1 MANVSAQLGL
11 VITAQDKVSSVFGE
25 IATKLGEAFGSMNA
39 DARAFGE
46 TMNSVTEVSTGDSTK
61 MIEGLDRI
69 GETLIG
75 VKQEL
80 TSLGETAQQSG
91 EKFDSMGVAIALQD
105 IGQRATEAG
114 TKITEFFTKA
124 VEDGAEFQQKISAIS
139 ATLNSKLPESARL
152 SKEQVEALDKA
163 ALSMG
168 QSGYFSANS
177 IAEGMYT
184 LAQQGLNYKEIM
196 GGAMASVQDLA
207 VATDSNLADTA
218 NVVTDVYHEMG
229 EALKDEFG
237 TSMNDQFTGIANS
250 ISGAMHN
257 ARMSMDD
264 YLNTMKYVGPQAGA
278 LGLSIRDLTVGIS
291 LLAEHGI
298 RGSQAGTTLRRALT
312 NLIPSTDAAKQK
324 LEELGFV
331 TKNGTNVFVD
341 QQGRLKSLSDIHDIL
356 HSKLEKLTEAERQ
369 QAINML
375 FGQYA
380 MAGMTIYT
388 GATNEKLQELTDE
401 IFKNSDAQELA
412 KAKWDNTAGAIRR
425 LSAHF
430 QTIIK
435 QIGND
440 LSPIVDM
447 LVSKGQALLSWFDSL
462 NPTVKK
468 TIEYVAAIAGVA
480 LLVVGSLATLGASIL
495 MLQFCF
501 KGLSPL
507 VILAQGNFQS
517 LIGAAKMLGGGLLSL
532 VNPLTIGIAVFVS
545 LAIAVYECYKH
556 FPKFRAFCDDMI
568 KGIEERI
575 LDGIKCFENF
585 CSTTKQKLIDFW
597 TNTNATG
604 HTKMDAFRDTFRVGF
619 DLIKGDW
626 SKAWEDI
633 KILFKNQFKDITNI
647 DFDRFLQLGKNIVN
661 KIIEGLK
668 SIHIPVPHFGMDP
681 NFSIANALTNPSS
694 IASAIK
700 VTWMADG
707 GILNAPAMIGM
718 NGASPIVAGEAG
730 PEAVMPLSKLPELLG
745 LNNERKGFG
754 LRRGNIVNN
763 ITVNVHGSGKDGKQ
777 IGNDIAKEL
786 RLQMSMV
793 SI

>member
-25 IATKLGEAFGSMNA
+25 IATKLEEAFSSINA

-46 TMNSVTEVSTGDSTK
+46 TMNSVTQVSTGDSTK
-61 MIEGLDRI
+61 MAEGLDRI
-69 GETLIG
+69 GETLVE
-75 VKQEL
+75 VKEEL

-91 EKFDSMGVAIALQD
+91 ERFDSMGVAIALQD

-124 VEDGAEFQQKISAIS
+124 IEDGAEFQQKVSAIS

-168 QSGYFSANS
+168 ESGYFSANS

-229 EALKDEFG
+229 EALKNEFG
-237 TSMNDQFTGIANS
+237 NSMNAQFNGIANS

-264 YLNTMKYVGPQAGA
+264 FLNTMKYVGPQAGA
-278 LGLSIRDLTVGIS
+278 LGLSMKDLTVGIS

-298 RGSQAGTTLRRALT
+298 RGSQAGTTLRRALS
-312 NLIPSTDAAKQK
+312 NLIPSTDVAKQK
-324 LEELGFV
+324 LEQLGFV

-341 QQGRLKSLSDIHDIL
+341 QQGKLKSLSDIHDIL
-356 HSKLEKLTEAERQ
+356 HNKLEKLTEAERQ

-507 VILAQGNFQS
+507 VLLAQSNFQS
-517 LIGAAKMLGGGLLSL
+517 LLSVGRTVGGFLLSL
-532 VNPLTIGIAVFVS
+532 ANPLTIGIALFTG
-545 LAIAVYECYKH
+545 LAVAVYECYKH
-556 FPKFRAFCDDMI
+556 FPKFKAFCDEMI
-568 KGIEERI
+568 KGIENGV
-575 LDGIKCFENF
+575 LAGIRYFENF
-585 CSTTKQKLIDFW
+585 CSTTKKKLIDYW
-597 TNTNATG
+597 NSTEATG
-604 HTKMDAFRDTFRVGF
+604 RKNMDAFRDTIRVGL
-619 DLIKGDW
+619 DLINGDW
-626 SKAWEDI
+626 AKAWQDI

-647 DFDRFLQLGKNIVN
+647 DFDKFLNMGKNMIR

-668 SIHIPVPHFGMDP
+668 SIKIPVPHFGIDP
-681 NFSIANALTNPSS
+681 NFSIASVLSNPSS
-694 IASAIK
+694 ISSALK

-707 GILNAPAMIGM
+707 GILNSPTMIGM
-718 NGASPIVAGEAG
+718 NGSSPIVAGEAG

-745 LNNERKGFG
+745 IDRERKSFSSHRSGV
-754 LRRGNIVNN
+754 VNN
-763 ITVNVHGSGKDGKQ
+763 ITVNVHGTGKDGKQ
-777 IGNDIAKEL
+777 IGSDIAKEL
-786 RLQMSMV
+786 RLQMSVV